1 MEGGG
6 REHGVIDRNRS
17 WDSGVDKPNEER
29 RSMANSHTVGL
40 YDSTSV
46 PTMEPLDGR
55 YKKIFGASRS
65 HSPHRSIF
73 VLVRI
78 PGACRL

>member
-46 PTMEPLDGR
+46 PTMEP
-55 YKKIFGASRS
+55 
-65 HSPHRSIF
+65 
-73 VLVRI
+73 
-78 PGACRL
+78 